1 MLKIKIVP
9 SILSADQDKL
19 QEEIKEIE
27 AYSDLIQIDV
37 MDNKFVPNE
46 TPGPEYLKKFET
58 SVPLDVHLMVME
70 PTEEYMRKFIEIN
83 PKLKVNNITVHVE
96 ACEDVGKTLD
106 IIKNLGVKPGI
117 TLNPKTPLEKIL
129 PYVDKVEIV
138 QFMTVEPGFSGQKFI
153 PEVLPKIKTLRE
165 KYPELDIEIDGGI
178 NLETAPLAAE
188 AGVNIFCA
196 SSYIFKAEDKV
207 EAIKKLKEAVQK

>member
-9 SILSADQDKL
+9 SILSADQEKL

-27 AYSDLIQIDV
+27 AYSDLIQVDV

-58 SVPLDVHLMVME
+58 SIPLDVHLMVVE
-70 PTEEYMRKFIEIN
+70 PTEKYMRKFIEIN
-83 PKLKVNNITVHVE
+83 PKLKINNITVHVE

-106 IIKNLGVKPGI
+106 IIKKLGVKPSI
-117 TLNPKTPLEKIL
+117 ALNPKTPLEKIL
-129 PYVDKVEIV
+129 PYINKIKNV

-153 PEVLPKIKTLRE
+153 PEVLPKIKALRE
-165 KYPELDIEIDGGI
+165 KYPDLDIEIDGGI
-178 NLETAPLAAE
+178 NLETAPLAKQ
-188 AGVNIFCA
+188 AGVNVFCA

-207 EAIKKLKEAVQK
+207 KAIKDLRNIVE

>member
-1 MLKIKIVP
+1 MPKIKIVP

-19 QEEIKEIE
+19 QEEIKEVE
-27 AYSDLIQIDV
+27 AYSDLIQVDV

-46 TPGPEYLKKFET
+46 TPGPEYLETFET
-58 SVPLDVHLMVME
+58 SVPLDVHLMVIE
-70 PTEEYMRKFIEIN
+70 PTEDYMRKFIEIN
-83 PKLKVNNITVHVE
+83 PNLKVNNITVHVE

-129 PYVDKVEIV
+129 PYVDKVEVV

-153 PEVLPKIKTLRE
+153 PEVLPKIKTLRD
-165 KYPELDIEIDGGI
+165 KYPDLDIEIDGGI
-178 NLETAPLAAE
+178 NLETAPLAKK
-188 AGVNIFCA
+188 AGVNVFCA

-207 EAIKKLKEAVQK
+207 EAIKKLKAAVG

>member
-1 MLKIKIVP
+1 MPKIKIVP

-19 QEEIKEIE
+19 QEEIKEVE
-27 AYSDLIQIDV
+27 AYSDLIQVDV

-46 TPGPEYLKKFET
+46 TPGPEYLEKFET
-58 SVPLDVHLMVME
+58 SVPLDVHLMVIE
-70 PTEEYMRKFIEIN
+70 PTEDYMRKFIEIN

-96 ACEDVGKTLD
+96 ACEDVGKTLS

-129 PYVDKVEIV
+129 PYVDKVEVV

-153 PEVLPKIKTLRE
+153 PEVLPKIKALRE

-178 NLETAPLAAE
+178 NLETAPLAKK
-188 AGVNIFCA
+188 AGVNVFCA
-196 SSYIFKAEDKV
+196 SSYIFKAEDKIA
-207 EAIKKLKEAVQK
+207 AIKKLKAAVE